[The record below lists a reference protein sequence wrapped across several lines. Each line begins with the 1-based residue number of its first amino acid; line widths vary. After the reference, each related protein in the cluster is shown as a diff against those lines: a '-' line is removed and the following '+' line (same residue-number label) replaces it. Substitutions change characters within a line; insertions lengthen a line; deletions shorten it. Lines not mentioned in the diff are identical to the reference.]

1 MLEPPLSDAL
11 PSASACPART
21 LQVMEYAADWSDAL
35 KSIADDFSWL
45 YAAPAPASDAP
56 APAAAGVA
64 VAEIVDE
71 RKDSKDVVVRF

>member
-1 MLEPPLSDAL
+1 MLVPLSRL
-11 PSASACPART
+11 HPSASAHPARI